1 MDIRSITRLK
11 PTVNLKNQLIPLKIE
26 FTDGNV

>member
-11 PTVNLKNQLIPLKIE
+11 PTVNLINQLIPLKIE
-26 FTDGNV
+26 FKDGNV